1 MRLRKRIV
9 CISMILLVGILM
21 GTVLL
26 TGCSAYADRESTK
39 SNDIMESE
47 SGAKAGSPEL
57 SAYDSFW
64 SGRIKTIWN
73 LISSRRSRRSK
84 TGLKRIH
91 SQYPL
96 LIQRSGRTCRLCTI
110 GFKRLRTS
118 WMLLTRKRRTS
129 YTAIPENVSMSLR
142 WTGAPA
148 WAICRICLT
157 YWMITAS
164 ITRSSTRYS
173 GIFSGVL
180 TL

>member
-84 TGLKRIH
+84 TG
-91 SQYPL
+91 
-96 LIQRSGRTCRLCTI
+96 
-110 GFKRLRTS
+110 
-118 WMLLTRKRRTS
+118 
-129 YTAIPENVSMSLR
+129 
-142 WTGAPA
+142 
-148 WAICRICLT
+148 
-157 YWMITAS
+157 
-164 ITRSSTRYS
+164 
-173 GIFSGVL
+173 
-180 TL
+180 